1 LYGRFQRQREGYVGN
16 RQNHHKCFFVLR
28 FDLILDG
35 DCAWRWQFDKITYA
49 VPAWL
54 A

>member
-28 FDLILDG
+28 FELILDG
-35 DCAWRWQFDKITYA
+35 DCASRSQFDKITYA
-49 VPAWL
+49 MPAWL